1 MKVEVNTNTI
11 YSIPGSVH
19 KDNLTSGQIAFI
31 FKGNITN
38 HVCPWP
44 SQNYL
49 CNVQTWCYEGQ
60 SGIFDILILVDNT

>member
-1 MKVEVNTNTI
+1 M
-11 YSIPGSVH
+11 H
-19 KDNLTSGQIAFI
+19 KDNLTSGPIAFI
-31 FKGNITN
+31 FKGNIIS

-49 CNVQTWCYEGQ
+49 FNVKTWCYEGQ